1 MGQEIYSGLLELNQR
16 PVGLQPNAL
25 PTELNPDNIFYAE
38 YLYCFL
44 IY

>member
-25 PTELNPDNIFYAE
+25 PTELNPDNIYCV
-38 YLYCFL
+38 YLFILYFT
-44 IY
+44 